1 MSEAAV
7 SAGAGPVASPFRPR
21 LLRIEAAWDETPD
34 VRTLRLAP
42 LDGAPPPAWAPGQ
55 FAEWSVFGA
64 GEAVFTLANS
74 PTRGPEVECSY
85 RAIGKV
91 TQALRNLSPGQIVG
105 FRGPYGNRF
114 RTEDWKGRDVAFIGG
129 GIGTVALRA
138 AMQWVLDHRGDYGE
152 VLILNGARTVAD
164 LCYQREMP
172 EWAAVPSVRVVRTVD
187 PGGETPEW
195 DGEIGL
201 LPAVYEKLALAPANR
216 VVVACGPPIMLKFLF
231 ASLRTLGY
239 SPVQVVTTLENKM
252 KCGLGL
258 CGRCNVGRHYVCVDG
273 PVFTWEQLESLPVD
287 Y

>member
-42 LDGAPPPAWAPGQ
+42 LDGAPPPAWA
-55 FAEWSVFGA
+55 
-64 GEAVFTLANS
+64 
-74 PTRGPEVECSY
+74 
-85 RAIGKV
+85 
-91 TQALRNLSPGQIVG
+91 PGQIVG

-273 PVFTWEQLESLPVD
+273 PVFTWEQLESLPAD
-287 Y
+287 F